1 MVILAHMLQEGPVV
15 KPTLDLAVSRAI
27 MALHTLETAL
37 HDNGPWSVEIQGR
50 SFPANRY
57 VLDDAVQFCVALPD
71 NLLPGTHPAFL
82 TCGKR
87 SLSTMLVDVPESGE
101 FIVDWVV
108 RLRLPV
114 AA

>member
-1 MVILAHMLQEGPVV
+1 M

-27 MALHTLETAL
+27 TALRTLEMAL

-57 VLDDAVQFCVALPD
+57 VLDDAVQFCIALPD
-71 NLLPGTHPAFL
+71 DLLPGIHPAFL
-82 TCGKR
+82 TCAN
-87 SLSTMLVDVPESGE
+87 SPISAMSVSVPESGE